1 MKLWDKG
8 FSIDKTIEAF
18 TIGDDRVIDLH
29 IAQYDLQASLAHAK
43 MLTKIGILDHNEL
56 LQIEQVIQHLQSEVA
71 NETFKIED
79 DFEDVHC
86 DGSA

>member
-29 IAQYDLQASLAHAK
+29 IAQ
-43 MLTKIGILDHNEL
+43 
-56 LQIEQVIQHLQSEVA
+56 
-71 NETFKIED
+71 
-79 DFEDVHC
+79 
-86 DGSA
+86 